1 MGILMVKL
9 MRLRYLLGILFTA
22 LVGCDHTPL
31 KYQDNY
37 ELCQS
42 LAYGYSEEVV
52 QELESRGRSASDK
65 ECGDAKRRKQDEI
78 ELRHLIWSAE
88 HTIRHES

>member
-1 MGILMVKL
+1 MGILTVKL
-9 MRLRYLLGILFTA
+9 IRLRYLLGGSFTA

-31 KYQDNY
+31 EYQDNY

-52 QELESRGRSASDK
+52 QELESRGRLASDK

-78 ELRHLIWSAE
+78 ELR
-88 HTIRHES
+88 